1 MRWRIRRWAPISAAI
16 CARSSRSREA
26 ARSPGKSSGAGLQTV
41 VEAILALRPV
51 AEESHP
57 MLPHV
62 SAWMDE
68 ELALFRE
75 TVARFVDA
83 EMVPNDAAWRKQHSV
98 GPEIWRKAGEMG
110 LLCLDLPAEYG
121 CGGGDFRHEAVFYEE
136 LARRGLS
143 GFGQGVHSMC
153 AHYVFNYGTDEQKHR
168 WLPRL
173 ARGELIGAIA
183 MTEPGAG
190 SDLQGVRTRAVLEGD
205 HYRINGS
212 KIFITNGGQAS
223 LLMLVTRTNAEE
235 RKRGLS
241 LIMVET
247 PNLPGY
253 RVGRVLDK
261 MGMVAQDTA
270 ELFFEDV
277 RVPADCRLGAEEG
290 LGMYQLMGDLPYERL
305 VIALCG
311 VAAMEGAVAETSK
324 YVKERKAF
332 GQPIGS
338 MQTVRHKLAEI
349 ATLTRVARVFVD
361 DCIVKLLA
369 GKLDTET
376 ASMAKYW
383 VTDMQQQV
391 IDECVQLHG
400 GYGYMNE
407 YLVCRMFADSRVQ
420 RIYGGTNEIM
430 KELISRAV

>member
-1 MRWRIRRWAPISAAI
+1 MLAY
-16 CARSSRSREA
+16 E
-26 ARSPGKSSGAGLQTV
+26 SPWL
-41 VEAILALRPV
+41 
-51 AEESHP
+51 
-57 MLPHV
+57 
-62 SAWMDE
+62 DE
-68 ELALFRE
+68 DLKLFRE
-75 TVARFVDA
+75 NVARFIET
-83 EMVPNDAAWRKQHSV
+83 EMVPHDAKWRKQHHV
-98 GPEIWRKAGEMG
+98 DRDIWRKAGEMG

-121 CGGGDFRHEAVFYEE
+121 CGGGDFRHEVVMYEE
-136 LARRGLS
+136 LSRRAIS

-153 AHYVFNYGTDEQKHR
+153 AHYVYNYGTEEQKQR

-173 ARGELIGAIA
+173 AKGELIGAIA

-190 SDLQGVRTRAVLEGD
+190 SDLQGIRTRAVREGD

-212 KIFITNGGQAS
+212 KIFITNGGSAS
-223 LLMLVTRTNAEE
+223 LLMLVTRTNPTE

-247 PNLPGY
+247 ENLKGY

-261 MGMVAQDTA
+261 MGMPAQDTA

-277 RVPADCRLGAEEG
+277 LVPADCLLGPEEG
-290 LGMYQLMGDLPYERL
+290 QGMYQLMGDLPYERL

-311 VAAMEGAVAETSK
+311 VGAMEGAVAETSK

-332 GQPIGS
+332 GQTIGD
-338 MQTVRHKLAEI
+338 MQTIRHKLAEV

-369 GKLDTET
+369 GKLDNET

-383 VTDMQQQV
+383 VTDTQQQV
-391 IDECVQLHG
+391 LDECVQMHG

-430 KELISRAV
+430 KELIARSV

>member
-1 MRWRIRRWAPISAAI
+1 MLTY
-16 CARSSRSREA
+16 E
-26 ARSPGKSSGAGLQTV
+26 SPWLD
-41 VEAILALRPV
+41 
-51 AEESHP
+51 
-57 MLPHV
+57 
-62 SAWMDE
+62 DE
-68 ELALFRE
+68 LKLFRE
-75 TVARFVDA
+75 TVARFIES
-83 EMVPNDAAWRKQHSV
+83 EMVPHDARWRKQHHV
-98 GPEIWRKAGEMG
+98 DREIWNRAGEMG

-121 CGGGDFRHEAVFYEE
+121 CGGGDFRHEVVLYEE
-136 LARRGLS
+136 LSRRAIS

-153 AHYVFNYGTDEQKHR
+153 AHYVYNYGTEEQKQR

-173 ARGELIGAIA
+173 AKGELIGAIA

-190 SDLQGVRTRAVLEGD
+190 SDLQGIRTRAVREGD

-212 KIFITNGGQAS
+212 KIFITNGGSAS
-223 LLMLVTRTNAEE
+223 LLMLVTRTNPTE

-241 LIMVET
+241 LLMVET
-247 PNLPGY
+247 ENLPGY

-261 MGMVAQDTA
+261 MGMPAQDTA

-277 RVPADCRLGAEEG
+277 LVPADCLLGAEEG

-311 VAAMEGAVAETSK
+311 VGAMEGAVAETSK

-332 GQPIGS
+332 GQTIGD
-338 MQTVRHKLAEI
+338 MQTIRHKLAEV
-349 ATLTRVARVFVD
+349 ATVTRVARVFVD
-361 DCIVKLLA
+361 DCIQKLMQ
-369 GKLDTET
+369 GKLDNET

-383 VTDMQQQV
+383 VTDAQQQV
-391 IDECVQLHG
+391 LDECVQMHG

-430 KELISRAV
+430 KELISRSV

>member
-1 MRWRIRRWAPISAAI
+1 VNMLAY
-16 CARSSRSREA
+16 E
-26 ARSPGKSSGAGLQTV
+26 SPWL
-41 VEAILALRPV
+41 
-51 AEESHP
+51 
-57 MLPHV
+57 
-62 SAWMDE
+62 DE
-68 ELALFRE
+68 DLKLFRE
-75 TVARFVDA
+75 NVARFIET
-83 EMVPNDAAWRKQHSV
+83 EMVPHDAKWRKQHHV
-98 GPEIWRKAGEMG
+98 DRDLWRKAGDMG

-121 CGGGDFRHEAVFYEE
+121 CGGGDFRHEVVMYEE
-136 LARRGLS
+136 LSRRAIS

-153 AHYVFNYGTDEQKHR
+153 AHYVYNYGTEEQKQR
-168 WLPRL
+168 WLSRL
-173 ARGELIGAIA
+173 AKGELIGAIA

-190 SDLQGVRTRAVLEGD
+190 SDLQGIRTRAVREGD

-212 KIFITNGGQAS
+212 KIFITNGGSAS
-223 LLMLVTRTNAEE
+223 LLMLVTRTNPTE

-247 PNLPGY
+247 ENLKGY

-261 MGMVAQDTA
+261 MGMPAQDTA

-277 RVPADCRLGAEEG
+277 LVPADCLLGPEEG
-290 LGMYQLMGDLPYERL
+290 QGMYQLMGDLPYERL

-311 VAAMEGAVAETSK
+311 VGAMEGALVETSK

-332 GQPIGS
+332 GQTIGD
-338 MQTVRHKLAEI
+338 MQTIRHKLAEV

-361 DCIVKLLA
+361 DCIVKLMA
-369 GKLDTET
+369 GKLDNET

-383 VTDMQQQV
+383 VTDTQQQV
-391 IDECVQLHG
+391 LDECVQMHG

-430 KELISRAV
+430 KELIARSV